1 MILFFRQEMK
11 DDLSQK
17 NHEDMLFS
25 IYLVKTVF
33 LFLRNMKL
41 PFCQK
46 DKDDFLPKKYTER

>member
-11 DDLSQK
+11 DDFSQK
-17 NHEDMLFS
+17 NHENMLFS